1 MRKRRDFMSEQEL
14 FTNILK
20 KMIAKTENETIQTS
34 EQLIEALIIEMS
46 MNNNLF
52 TNTLETKHA

>member
-1 MRKRRDFMSEQEL
+1 MSEQEM
-14 FTNILK
+14 FANILK
-20 KMIAKTENETIQTS
+20 KVIAKTENDSIQTS

-46 MNNNLF
+46 IKNDLF

>member
-1 MRKRRDFMSEQEL
+1 MSEQEL